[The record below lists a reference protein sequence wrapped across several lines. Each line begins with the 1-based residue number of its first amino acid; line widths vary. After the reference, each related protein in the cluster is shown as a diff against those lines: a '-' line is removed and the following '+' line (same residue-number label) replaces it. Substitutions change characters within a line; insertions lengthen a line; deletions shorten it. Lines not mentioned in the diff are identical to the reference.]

1 MPNAIMAGNTIV
13 FELAAMATAGVAF
26 SGSMFQPK

>member
-1 MPNAIMAGNTIV
+1 MPNAIMTDDTII